1 MGNEDDKKEFNDD
14 ENVSMTRLL
23 DHISFGGASRL
34 KDVTTTTASEI
45 SSFVPD
51 ILPDKSKIDK
61 MVDTATVA
69 AYALVAFGVT
79 GTLYYSLRTVRE
91 FGQWRQWYKYRNLF
105 KKSQMKLPK

>member
-23 DHISFGGASRL
+23 AHIAFGGASRL
-34 KDVTTTTASEI
+34 KDVTATTASEI
-45 SSFVPD
+45 TSFVPD
-51 ILPDKSKIDK
+51 FLHVSKIDK